1 MLGTGMM
8 CSSQRRRSSDTLQ
21 CAAVLQQTAIG
32 LQCRRTTARRSSDSV
47 ATALLQTELCMR
59 GHRRNSD
66 FSIQIPLLDRESM
79 YQARRRSSSDSIQ
92 CALQQANLMRTG
104 GRRSSETNKR
114 HGGGGGRRRSAG
126 SFADYSS
133 SQLDLS
139 PLGLQALQ
147 EYLLEDLS
155 EDGDEESSFGSL
167 TDSDSYIS
175 LEDLVHDDD
184 DTLEQISV
192 TDLMQMDPTPCHEP
206 CISGTTPLVS
216 AFAKCNGDKK
226 AKKLSFGTVTTR
238 EYAVTVGAL
247 SASNDKC
254 PLQLTWEHGCDVR
267 LDLPPIV
274 EALPPCTTPT
284 KPRSLPLK
292 RLTVDE
298 RRRRIANVQGIPED
312 QVDQMQFDMVMNQI
326 QEAMNGLLSP
336 RCLDFEQRH

>member
-1 MLGTGMM
+1 ML
-8 CSSQRRRSSDTLQ
+8 
-21 CAAVLQQTAIG
+21 
-32 LQCRRTTARRSSDSV
+32 
-47 ATALLQTELCMR
+47 R

-66 FSIQIPLLDRESM
+66 FSTPIPLLDGEAM
-79 YQARRRSSSDSIQ
+79 YQARRRSSSDSLQ
-92 CALQQANLMRTG
+92 CALQQANHVIRAG
-104 GRRSSETNKR
+104 RRRSS
-114 HGGGGGRRRSAG
+114 GGGARRRSAG

-175 LEDLVHDDD
+175 LEDLMHDDD
-184 DTLEQISV
+184 DDDTVELISV
-192 TDLMQMDPTPCHEP
+192 TALEQTEPSPCNEP
-206 CISGTTPLVS
+206 CIRWTKPLVS
-216 AFAKCNGDKK
+216 VLAKSSSEKK

-254 PLQLTWEHGCDVR
+254 PLQLSWEHACDVR
-267 LDLPPIV
+267 LDLPPMV
-274 EALPPCTTPT
+274 DADALSRTTTTTPAR
-284 KPRSLPLK
+284 PLPLK
-292 RLTVDE
+292 RLTMDE
-298 RRRRIANVQGIPED
+298 RRLRIANVQGIAED
-312 QVDQMQFDMVMNQI
+312 QVDQMQFEMVMHQI

-336 RCLDFEQRH
+336 RCLDP